1 MTWHADRPEK
11 SDGEL
16 GHPSDARQWRTFD
29 SKHKEFREEKINI
42 RFALSTD
49 GMNPFGER
57 SSTHNTWPVLMT
69 IYNLPLAMSQ
79 EKVPFAYHSNPRT
92 KATWY

>member
-1 MTWHADRPEK
+1 MGSFDILLMLGSGGPLIPSTKSLEK
-11 SDGEL
+11 
-16 GHPSDARQWRTFD
+16 
-29 SKHKEFREEKINI
+29 KKNI

-49 GMNPFGER
+49 VMNPFGER

-79 EKVPFAYHSNPRT
+79 EKVPFDYHSNPRT
-92 KATWY
+92 EATWY